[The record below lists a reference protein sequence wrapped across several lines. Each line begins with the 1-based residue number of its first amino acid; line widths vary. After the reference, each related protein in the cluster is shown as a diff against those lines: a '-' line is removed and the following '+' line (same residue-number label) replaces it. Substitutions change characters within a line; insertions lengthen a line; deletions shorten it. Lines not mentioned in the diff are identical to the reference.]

1 MVQLLITLIFVAMAT
16 LHAPTKL
23 YIREHPGLSLIAI
36 VVTFGTLIA
45 LACCED
51 LRRKS
56 PTNFI
61 LLFVFT
67 FAESFLLAVS
77 VSRYYPEQV
86 LLALGLT
93 TLICFALTIFA
104 LQTKVDFTVMG
115 GFLMVAA
122 IVLLVVSIVAIF
134 FPGKL
139 MTLIIA
145 SAGAII
151 FSLYLIYDTQLMM
164 GGDHKYSISPEEYIF
179 AALNIYVDII
189 NIFMYILAIIGASS
203 DD

>member
-1 MVQLLITLIFVAMAT
+1 MCQLLITLVFVAMAV
-16 LHAPTKL
+16 LHQPTKMYL
-23 YIREHPGLSLIAI
+23 RSHPGFSIIAMI
-36 VVTFGTLIA
+36 VTFGTLIA

-51 LRRKS
+51 LRRKP

-67 FAESFLLAVS
+67 IAESFLVAVTTT
-77 VSRYYPEQV
+77 RYYPEQV

-93 TLICFALTIFA
+93 TLISFALTIFA
-104 LQTKVDFTVMG
+104 LQTKIDFTVMG

-122 IVLLVVSIVAIF
+122 IVLVVVSIVAIF

-151 FSLYLIYDTQLMM
+151 FSLYLIYDTQLMV
-164 GGDHKYSISPEEYIF
+164 GGDHKYSISPEEYVF

-189 NIFMYILAIIGASS
+189 TIFMYILSIIGASS